1 MTKVLFGKLKD
12 GTETFLYTIQNSKNM
27 KATIT
32 EYGAALVSL
41 WVPDKNGKFLD
52 VVLGYDNPISY
63 EENSGCLGGTIGRNS
78 NRIKDAKLTIE
89 GIEYQL
95 DANDN
100 GNNLH
105 SGFHYYHKRIWEV
118 TEFLE
123 NKITF
128 RCNSPHMDQGYP
140 GNMMIDVTYEITE
153 NNGLSITY
161 EGISDRTTIFNMT
174 NHSYF
179 NLSGHSSGSVLE
191 QELWV
196 DADMFTIAD
205 AQSIP
210 TGEFV
215 AVKETP
221 MDFTRKKALSKEIE
235 ADYEP
240 LKMAG
245 GYDHNWVLNSDGV
258 FDEVAELEDKKT
270 GIKMKVFTDC
280 PGVQIY
286 TGNYLAEGLKGK
298 EGAVYGPR
306 HGICLETQY
315 YPDAIHHENFPQPIL
330 HAGEKKQSQ
339 TVYQFDVMK

>member
-1 MTKVLFGKLKD
+1 MTKELFGKLND
-12 GTETFLYTIQNSKNM
+12 GTETFLYTIENSKNM
-27 KATIT
+27 KAAIT
-32 EYGAALVSL
+32 DYGAALVSL
-41 WVPDKNGKFLD
+41 WVPDKNGTFQD
-52 VVLGYDNPISY
+52 VVLGYDDPISY

-105 SGFHYYHKRIWEV
+105 SGLKYYHKRKWEV
-118 TEFLE
+118 TAFLE
-123 NKITF
+123 NKITLTY
-128 RCNSPHMDQGYP
+128 NSPHMDQGYP
-140 GNMMIDVTYEITE
+140 GNLIVDVTYEITE

-179 NLSGHSSGSVLE
+179 NLSGHASGSILE

-205 AQSIP
+205 AESIP

-215 AVKETP
+215 PVKGTP
-221 MDFTRKKALSKEIE
+221 MDFTRKKALSEEIE
-235 ADYEP
+235 SDYEP

-245 GYDHNWVLNSDGV
+245 GYDHNWILNT
-258 FDEVAELEDKKT
+258 DELFGEAAQLEDKKT
-270 GIKMKVFTDC
+270 GIQMVVFTDC

-286 TGNYLAEGLKGK
+286 TGNYLVEGLKGK
-298 EGAVYGPR
+298 EGVVYGPR

-315 YPDAIHHENFPQPIL
+315 YPDAMNHENFPQPIL
-330 HAGEKKQSQ
+330 HAGEKRQSK
-339 TVYQFDVMK
+339 TIYQFEVIK